1 MHAISAAGFGVA
13 GKMFSPTRFKQ
24 MERDIVGM
32 EPF

>member
-1 MHAISAAGFGVA
+1 VV